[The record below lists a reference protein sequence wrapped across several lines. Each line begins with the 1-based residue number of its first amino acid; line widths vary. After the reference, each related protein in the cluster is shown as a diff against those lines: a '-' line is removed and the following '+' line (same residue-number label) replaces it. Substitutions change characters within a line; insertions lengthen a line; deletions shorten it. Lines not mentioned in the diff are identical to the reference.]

1 MLDEHQITELI
12 QRFYAFEL
20 EDENR
25 LRLSTGVQF
34 DEANRRAAVSYFQ
47 RLGLDVKEALA
58 RNELQRANQWVD
70 ALLEREGFDA
80 EIDAVSRARLQQ
92 GVLRASCEVA
102 EAMRKRFE
110 GDFNHTPADG
120 VLVASTPPNPNREG
134 ATKSPAKPKKD
145 ASGFTVEAEQ
155 FRLARVRRGVWDPQ
169 TALQARKTY
178 ELFVEL
184 CGDRPIAGY
193 VREDAVQFKNL
204 LSDLP
209 AVYGKA
215 PKYRGMQAK
224 DVVLASLDSG
234 EPRLSARTVQ
244 RHLSA
249 LASLWG
255 DRIEA
260 GEVPGNIF
268 ANFKLPSGKR
278 PQDQRPM
285 WSTDKLRELFDS
297 PIWRGCKSTERR
309 SQRGPHVIR
318 DERFWLPLIA
328 LFSGM
333 RQEEICQLQ
342 LADIRQESGHWVFDV
357 NDVPPR
363 QLKNRNGVR
372 LVPIHEQLIA
382 LDLLEHAEQLR
393 TTGAER
399 LFPTMSRGGADS
411 RLGHNYS
418 KWFTRY
424 RKDIGLY
431 EKGLDFHSFRHSATT
446 FLAHGGVS
454 GPIIDK
460 LTGHATAG
468 ETARYTKSFRIE
480 QLSESI
486 NRLDPGLDLSFLTSG
501 AKVRGIENGQL

>member
-1 MLDEHQITELI
+1 MLDEHQITDLI

-34 DEANRRAAVSYFQ
+34 DEANRQAAVSYFQ

-58 RNELQRANQWVD
+58 RNELQRANEWVN
-70 ALLEREGFDA
+70 ALLEREGVDA
-80 EIDAVSRARLQQ
+80 EIDDVSRARLQQ

-120 VLVASTPPNPNREG
+120 RLVESTPPHPKGPEE
-134 ATKSPAKPKKD
+134 ATKSPAKPKKVG
-145 ASGFTVEAEQ
+145 SGFTVEAEQ

-184 CGDRPIAGY
+184 CGDRPLAGY
-193 VREDAVQFKNL
+193 VREDAVRFKNL

-224 DVVLASLDSG
+224 EVVLASLDSG

-255 DRIEA
+255 DQIEA
-260 GEVPGNIF
+260 GEVANNIF

-297 PIWRGCKSTERR
+297 PVWRGCRSAERR
-309 SQRGPHVIR
+309 SKPGLHVIR

-333 RQEEICQLQ
+333 RQEEICQLH
-342 LADIRQESGHWVFDV
+342 LADIRQESGRWVFDV
-357 NDVPPR
+357 NDAPPR

-372 LVPIHEQLIA
+372 LVPIHNQLITLGL
-382 LDLLEHAEQLR
+382 LDHADEVR
-393 TTGAER
+393 SRGADR

-424 RKDIGLY
+424 RRDIGLY
-431 EKGLDFHSFRHSATT
+431 EGGLDFHSFRHSATT

-486 NRLDPGLDLSFLTSG
+486 NKLDAGLDLSFLI
-501 AKVRGIENGQL
+501 KDE